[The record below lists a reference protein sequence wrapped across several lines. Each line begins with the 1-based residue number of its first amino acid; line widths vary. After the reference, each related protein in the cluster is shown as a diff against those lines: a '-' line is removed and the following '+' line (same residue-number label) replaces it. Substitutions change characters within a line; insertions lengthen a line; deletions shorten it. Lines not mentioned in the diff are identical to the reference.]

1 MNHDQVREILGPYL
15 EGELASAQQLVVER
29 HLTSCPA
36 CTTEYREL
44 RATVALLRSLPEPE
58 VPAGFS
64 ERVLDR
70 AREQAAGAGLSS
82 WLRSLWEGPWVAALA
97 AGTAGLLVWAVV
109 GPRGALPLLPERER
123 VTVDESLAF
132 SRAAPDPGATAA
144 DETLG
149 SILSASE
156 PEPESRALASNPQR
170 TTPAISPPASGTPGS
185 HMAKRIPV
193 LPPGGLRHVVVGGSA
208 ARSDRA
214 RRSAPRLAPH
224 SGALPPRPGLAVCR
238 GIDSMTAEPA
248 GTDLIACRPWLA
260 GMTTLATYDARAFM
274 SQLDATPAP
283 EREPWADLI
292 VRYALETGRAGLVGQ
307 ELASSRDIRIRALG
321 SRFLTGTTHGAAGA
335 AIE

>member
-97 AGTAGLLVWAVV
+97 AGTA
-109 GPRGALPLLPERER
+109 
-123 VTVDESLAF
+123 DESLAF

-144 DETLG
+144 EETLG

-156 PEPESRALASNPQR
+156 PEPESRALVSNPQR

-248 GTDLIACRPWLA
+248 GTDLVACRPWLA